1 MGYLMGT
8 QPNGLLHLDLNLEAG
23 GMQGPSDVKRHAGK
37 AVEICKVSAADLR
50 RYFIESTWFRREYA
64 QSESMQDRRSSTLQK
79 RPLIWTMG
87 ISVKCQ
93 NKRIRRYES
102 MMIDCQG

>member
-23 GMQGPSDVKRHAGK
+23 GMQGPRLLQGRRHAGK

-64 QSESMQDRRSSTLQK
+64 QAKSMQDR
-79 RPLIWTMG
+79 
-87 ISVKCQ
+87 
-93 NKRIRRYES
+93 
-102 MMIDCQG
+102 